1 MQEKIFK
8 MQQFASYIHLFFM
21 HLLANIVWREKKN
34 MIFIFIFRKQLARLF
49 EVLLMALI
57 TYFSIIIKQFKKNF
71 FEAQRDIFFCQTV
84 IASNSTS

>member
-1 MQEKIFK
+1 
-8 MQQFASYIHLFFM
+8 
-21 HLLANIVWREKKN
+21 

>member
-21 HLLANIVWREKKN
+21 HLLANIVWREKN

-57 TYFSIIIKQFKKNF
+57 TYFSIIIIKQFLKKF
-71 FEAQRDIFFCQTV
+71 L
-84 IASNSTS
+84 